1 MENHFGSL
9 SDKLKAVKE
18 LQTLGIEND
27 QALDIV
33 FESIQDNERMQFM
46 QEVFKVAFM
55 YGQLHEHNKKLAGYL
70 TDDKDALSECI
81 RECTNLIKY

>member
-1 MENHFGSL
+1 MENHFGNL

-33 FESIQDNERMQFM
+33 FESIQENERIQFM
-46 QEVFKVAFM
+46 QEVFKIAFM
-55 YGQLHEHNKKLAGYL
+55 YAQIHEHNKKLANYL
-70 TDDKDALSECI
+70 TNDKDALSECI
-81 RECTNLIKY
+81 RECTNLIKH